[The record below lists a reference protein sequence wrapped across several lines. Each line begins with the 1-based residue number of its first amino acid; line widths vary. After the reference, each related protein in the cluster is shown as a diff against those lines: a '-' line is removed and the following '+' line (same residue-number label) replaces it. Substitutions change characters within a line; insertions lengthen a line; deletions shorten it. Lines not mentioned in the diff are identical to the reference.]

1 MIHRDIAAV
10 IGQLR
15 KQGKAI
21 VLIGPRQVGKTTL
34 LKFLFK
40 EQKNALWLDGDDP
53 ILRER
58 LKNAG
63 TAFLKSLVANYTIV
77 VMDEAQRIADIGLI
91 GKQIVDQMP
100 EVELFITGS
109 SALQISGMTGEA
121 MTGRKWSLQL
131 LPISFHEM
139 VEHHGLIDE
148 VALLEKRLIFGYYP
162 EIVTA
167 QGFEQ
172 KRLMELCNSYLYKDI
187 YTQERIQKPEK
198 FERLVKLLA
207 LQIGQQV
214 STHEL
219 SLNTGLDVSTVERY
233 IDLLEKAFVV
243 FRVASFQRNKR
254 NELKKSR
261 KIYFVDNGIRNAVLD
276 QWQTPSLRQDMGMLW
291 ENWLMSERRKRMIN
305 DQQSVNFY
313 FWRTTAQ
320 QEVDLVEEWPDSLKA
335 FEFKWNENAKGRIS
349 AAFLSAYPEA
359 EATLITPKNFELF
372 LLGQ

>member
-40 EQKNALWLDGDDP
+40 ELKNALWLDGDDP